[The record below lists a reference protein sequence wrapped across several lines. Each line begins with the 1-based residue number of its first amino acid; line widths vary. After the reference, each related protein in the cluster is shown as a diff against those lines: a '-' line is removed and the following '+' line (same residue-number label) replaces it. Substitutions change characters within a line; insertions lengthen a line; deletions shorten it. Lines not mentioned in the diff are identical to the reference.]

1 MQGMDSARRRCKI
14 TRTMESRFPI
24 RPQPRLEEVLS
35 GLATIMIIAV
45 GYGTKH
51 PDIADSFWSSEKPLA
66 FVAGLGLSL
75 FIVSWIAGTILDT
88 GRDLFEW
95 VIDWFWPLNWD
106 FLMTAPTGDV
116 QRLNG
121 EYFAYYL
128 LNANYVI
135 GGLVILGL
143 AKLSII
149 TLQPWALGIIAI
161 ITAILFLEAA
171 FLRKEIRAIEAE
183 E

>member
-1 MQGMDSARRRCKI
+1 MARVVCRHTLLQVHPTSGAPQASQLSPVRFHSTARRQVSR
-14 TRTMESRFPI
+14 ESVRREP
-24 RPQPRLEEVLS
+24 
-35 GLATIMIIAV
+35 
-45 GYGTKH
+45 
-51 PDIADSFWSSEKPLA
+51 
-66 FVAGLGLSL
+66 
-75 FIVSWIAGTILDT
+75 GTILDT

-106 FLMTAPTGDV
+106 FLMTAPTEDV

-149 TLQPWALGIIAI
+149 TLQPWLLVIIAI

-171 FLRKEIRAIEAE
+171 LLRKEIRAIVGIGLPHESVYARLGKSLIQMASE
-183 E
+183 